1 MKVLLAKLTSAYLK
15 LRVRDA
21 HRLGTID
28 AAGNVVF

>member
-1 MKVLLAKLTSAYLK
+1 MKVLLAKLTAAYLK

-28 AAGNVVF
+28 ASGKVVF